1 MLKQRMRLVRH
12 RTDSP
17 SQACDLALCRPAAR
31 VALLSDKSIFFEF
44 PKDFENFSQE
54 IP

>member
-1 MLKQRMRLVRH
+1 MPLIH
-12 RTDSP
+12 HWTHSP
-17 SQACDLALCRPAAR
+17 SQACDLALCSPAAF
-31 VALLSDKSIFFEF
+31 VTWLSDKSIFFQF